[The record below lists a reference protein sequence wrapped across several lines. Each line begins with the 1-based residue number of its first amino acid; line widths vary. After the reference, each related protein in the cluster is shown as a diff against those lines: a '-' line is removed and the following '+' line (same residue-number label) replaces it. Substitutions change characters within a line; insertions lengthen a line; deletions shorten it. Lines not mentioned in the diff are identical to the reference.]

1 MKALILAG
9 GRGERMGKITEN
21 LPKPMLKI
29 GGLPI
34 LERQINL
41 LKRYGFKE
49 VIILTHY
56 LSKIIERHF
65 KNRVTYFQEKVPLGT
80 VGGIKELEDKL
91 KKDFIVLYG
100 DKMLDIDINRLVKFH
115 KDKKSACT
123 LVLHP
128 TSHVEDSDLVEIDKN
143 KRIIAFHPKPHPPNR
158 YFRNLVNAAVYV
170 MSPKILKYI
179 KRGVKADFGK
189 DIFPKIVKKERLYG
203 YITAEYIKD
212 VGTPARLLETRR
224 DYQKGKIGRLNRKNK
239 RRAVFLDRDGTI
251 NEHIDDLAD
260 SKDFRLLPSSAKAI
274 RKINDSEFLAI
285 VITNQPAVAK
295 KFLAVK
301 TLDQIHKKM
310 ETLLAEDGAKL
321 DAIYYCP
328 HHPDYDLKC
337 SCRKPEIGLIKKAEK
352 EFNIDLK
359 KSYFI
364 GDSWRDILC
373 ARNAGLTS
381 IGVKTGRGCRGI
393 DVRPDYLFSDLLRAV
408 NSTIK

>member
-65 KNRVTYFQEKVPLGT
+65 KNRVSYFQEKVPLGT

-100 DKMLDIDINRLVKFH
+100 DKMLDIDINKLAKFH
-115 KDKKSACT
+115 KNKKSACT

-128 TSHVEDSDLVEIDKN
+128 TSHMEDSDMVEIDKN
-143 KRIIAFHPKPHPPNR
+143 QRIIAFHSKPHPPNR

-179 KRGVKADFGK
+179 RKGAKADFGK
-189 DIFPKIVKKERLYG
+189 DIFPKIVK
-203 YITAEYIKD
+203 
-212 VGTPARLLETRR
+212 
-224 DYQKGKIGRLNRKNK
+224 
-239 RRAVFLDRDGTI
+239 
-251 NEHIDDLAD
+251 
-260 SKDFRLLPSSAKAI
+260 
-274 RKINDSEFLAI
+274 
-285 VITNQPAVAK
+285 
-295 KFLAVK
+295 
-301 TLDQIHKKM
+301 
-310 ETLLAEDGAKL
+310 
-321 DAIYYCP
+321 
-328 HHPDYDLKC
+328 
-337 SCRKPEIGLIKKAEK
+337 
-352 EFNIDLK
+352 
-359 KSYFI
+359 
-364 GDSWRDILC
+364 
-373 ARNAGLTS
+373 
-381 IGVKTGRGCRGI
+381 
-393 DVRPDYLFSDLLRAV
+393 
-408 NSTIK
+408 